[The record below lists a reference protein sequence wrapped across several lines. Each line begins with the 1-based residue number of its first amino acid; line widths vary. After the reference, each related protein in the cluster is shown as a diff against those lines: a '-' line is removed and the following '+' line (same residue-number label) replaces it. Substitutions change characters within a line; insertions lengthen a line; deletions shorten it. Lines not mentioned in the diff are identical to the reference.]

1 MVLLLRR
8 RRQESQVWEITGA
21 EFSKSD
27 IHTADGI
34 SIRFPR
40 VTKIRHDKDWKT
52 ATDLPR
58 LKVNTF
64 ITYLQRLK
72 VSNSNRFTQTWDECL
87 QITLLDKNYSL
98 WILATWLR
106 TDKLIMCWQI
116 SIIEITV
123 LSYLMTQTF
132 FKVKCN
138 NKYCITEKLKWH
150 ILLWG
155 LKFNINQDNISK
167 PKLPDDLGS
176 TNARE
181 RCKDV
186 QCSTVKYTRGEF
198 SDCVTDIYQW
208 P

>member
-58 LKVNTF
+58 LKVSAS
-64 ITYLQRLK
+64 ITYLHRLK
-72 VSNSNRFTQTWDECL
+72 VSNSNRYTQTWEECL
-87 QITLLDKNYSL
+87 QITLLYKKYGL

-116 SIIEITV
+116 FIIKITV
-123 LSYLMTQTF
+123 LGYGVYKRMW
-132 FKVKCN
+132 KV
-138 NKYCITEKLKWH
+138 
-150 ILLWG
+150 
-155 LKFNINQDNISK
+155 
-167 PKLPDDLGS
+167 
-176 TNARE
+176 
-181 RCKDV
+181 
-186 QCSTVKYTRGEF
+186 
-198 SDCVTDIYQW
+198 
-208 P
+208 

>member
-1 MVLLLRR
+1 MVLLLWRW
-8 RRQESQVWEITGA
+8 RQESQVWEITGA

-98 WILATWLR
+98 RILATWLR

-116 SIIEITV
+116 FIIKITV

-138 NKYCITEKLKWH
+138 NKYCITENLKWH
-150 ILLWG
+150 I
-155 LKFNINQDNISK
+155 
-167 PKLPDDLGS
+167 
-176 TNARE
+176 
-181 RCKDV
+181 
-186 QCSTVKYTRGEF
+186 
-198 SDCVTDIYQW
+198 
-208 P
+208 